1 MFKKIKESNQFL
13 KVICSVRNEEYR
25 KRYWKCY
32 RSYLMQ
38 CMILRKDEFVVKY
51 GSEYYDSFKLRAKH
65 WKEYICDKIY
75 VIFWKRIPFEKIR
88 PNKAK
93 VYIKYGI
100 SKPPIHLKKH
110 IHVNECA
117 LEYFLDQ
124 VGFEIK
130 DEEIK
135 SLSTTYYIKRKN
147 K

>member
-1 MFKKIKESNQFL
+1 MFERIKESNQFI
-13 KVICSVRNEEYR
+13 KVICSVRNEEYK
-25 KRYWKCY
+25 KRFWKCY

-38 CMILRKDEFVVKY
+38 CIILRKNEFEVKY
-51 GSEYYDSFKLRAKH
+51 GSEYYDSFKLRAKD

-75 VIFWKRIPFEKIR
+75 VFFWKLIPLPKLR
-88 PNKAK
+88 PNKAN
-93 VYIKYGI
+93 VYIEYGI
-100 SKPPIHLKKH
+100 SKPPKHLKRH

-130 DEEIK
+130 DEYIK
-135 SLSTTYYIKRKN
+135 SLSTTYIIKRKD